1 MKKNFPIPQLN
12 QEHWDGVQASL
23 DSLSHILLEL
33 EKKYPKEK
41 DFHLMSVHLGMIDMY
56 LGRHYTLDEV
66 KEKLTEVKEETTEE
80 KAKRLFEYQT
90 QIWVLYCDPNLGDYC
105 KSFVDKNGYEVL
117 KNYVVDVFTS
127 SYDLHIYASEHN
139 IPVM

>member
-1 MKKNFPIPQLN
+1 MTKFPIPKLDEEN
-12 QEHWDGVQASL
+12 WNGVQASL

-41 DFHLMSVHLGMIDMY
+41 DFHLMSIHLGMIDMY

-66 KEKLTEVKEETTEE
+66 KEKLSEVKEETTEE
-80 KAKRLFEYQT
+80 KVKRLFAYQA

-105 KSFVDKNGYEVL
+105 KSFVDKNGYEVI
-117 KNYVVDVFTS
+117 KDYAVDVFTS
-127 SYDLHIYASEHN
+127 LYDLHIYASEHN